1 MSISTQCDTKRFRER
16 IPEMVR
22 VWRGPIVVV
31 VLLRSMAEERDVR
44 AILAE
49 NPLVAGC
56 AAHAPALPNPNPCVE
71 TAVVC

>member
-1 MSISTQCDTKRFRER
+1 
-16 IPEMVR
+16 
-22 VWRGPIVVV
+22 
-31 VLLRSMAEERDVR
+31 MAEERDVR

>member
-22 VWRGPIVVV
+22 VWRGPVVVV
-31 VLLRSMAEERDVR
+31 VLLRSMAEMHDVR
-44 AILAE
+44 ATMAE